1 MIVAG
6 GGTGGH
12 LFPGL
17 AVAEQWAGADAASV
31 LFVGSAFGIE
41 ARVIP
46 QTRFAF
52 HPLAIRGLRG
62 RGWRG
67 AFELAAQLPAA
78 LVRAWRIL
86 GDVGADLVLGVG
98 GYASFPVVAAAW
110 LRRVPSVLLEQNAH
124 PGLANRVL
132 SRLARRVC
140 TTFEEANRYFP
151 AGTVVLTGNP
161 VRAFAAAAA
170 TAAAPAAHSG
180 FTLLAFGGSQGA
192 HRLNTALADAAPALR
207 AALPALHVIHQTGA
221 ADRDAVAAGWA
232 AAGVAA
238 DVRPFIDDM
247 GAAYARA
254 DLVVCRSGATTVAEL
269 TALGKAAILVPY
281 PFAADDHQR
290 ANASVLAARGA
301 AVLVLDGECTG
312 ERLAT
317 EVIGLARDRARLG
330 AMATAARRLGVPDAA
345 ARVVAACR
353 AVLSGGGEGV

>member
-17 AVAEQWAGADAASV
+17 AVAEQWAGGDASSV
-31 LFVGSAFGIE
+31 LFVGSTFGIE

-52 HPLAIRGLRG
+52 RPIPIRGLRG

-67 AFELAAQLPAA
+67 AFELATQLPAA
-78 LVRAWRIL
+78 LLRAWRIL
-86 GDVGADLVLGVG
+86 GESGADLVLGVG

-110 LRRVPSVLLEQNAH
+110 LRRVPTVLLEQNAH

-132 SRLARRVC
+132 GRLARRVC
-140 TTFEEANRYFP
+140 TTFEAANGYFP
-151 AGTVVLTGNP
+151 AGRVVLTGNP
-161 VRAFAAAAA
+161 VRAFAAAPA
-170 TAAAPAAHSG
+170 TPHTG

-192 HRLNTALADAAPALR
+192 RRLNQALADAAPALR
-207 AALPALHVIHQTGA
+207 AAIPGLRVVHQTGA
-221 ADRDAVAAGWA
+221 ADRDALAARWA
-232 AAGVAA
+232 AAGVDA

-247 GAAYARA
+247 GAAYAAA

-269 TALGKAAILVPY
+269 TALGKASILVPY

-290 ANASVLAARGA
+290 ANASVLSERGA
-301 AVLVLDGECTG
+301 AVLVLDRDCSGEH
-312 ERLAT
+312 LAAT
-317 EVIGLARDRARLG
+317 VIDLAGDRARRQ
-330 AMATAARRLGVPDAA
+330 AMEHAARQLGVPDAA
-345 ARVVAACR
+345 ARVVATCR
-353 AVLSGGGEGV
+353 AVAGGGGEAG

>member
-17 AVAEQWAGADAASV
+17 AVAERWAGGDAGSV

-52 HPLAIRGLRG
+52 QPLRIRGLRG

-67 AFELAAQLPAA
+67 AVELALQLPTA

-86 GDVGADLVLGVG
+86 GTYGADLVLGVG

-110 LRRVPSVLLEQNAH
+110 LRRVPAVLLEQNAR

-132 SRLARRVC
+132 SRLAARVC
-140 TTFEEANRYFP
+140 TTFEDAQRYFP
-151 AGTVVLTGNP
+151 AGRVVLTGNP
-161 VRAFAAAAA
+161 VRSFA
-170 TAAAPAAHSG
+170 TSPPPAPRAG
-180 FTLLAFGGSQGA
+180 FSLFAFGGSQGA
-192 HRLNTALADAAPALR
+192 RRLNTALVDAAAALA
-207 AALPALHVIHQTGA
+207 AALPDLHVVHQTGA
-221 ADRDAVAAGWA
+221 ADCESVAAAWA
-232 AAGVAA
+232 RAGVDAE
-238 DVRPFIDDM
+238 VRPFIDDM

-254 DLVVCRSGATTVAEL
+254 DLVVSRSGATTVAEL

-290 ANASVLAARGA
+290 ANANVLAERGA
-301 AVLVLDGECTG
+301 AVLVLDAECTG
-312 ERLAT
+312 ARLAA
-317 EVIGLARDRARLG
+317 EVIALARDRARLA
-330 AMATAARRLGVPDAA
+330 AMAAAARGLGVPDAA
-345 ARVVAACR
+345 ARVVATCR
-353 AVLSGGGEGV
+353 ALLGRGGEGA

>member
-17 AVAEQWAGADAASV
+17 AVAEQWAGADASSV
-31 LFVGSAFGIE
+31 LFVGSTFGIE

-52 HPLAIRGLRG
+52 RPIPIRGLRG

-67 AFELAAQLPAA
+67 ALELAGQLPAA
-78 LVRAWRIL
+78 LLNAWRIL
-86 GDVGADLVLGVG
+86 GESGADLVLGVG

-110 LRRVPSVLLEQNAH
+110 LRRVPTVLLEQNAH

-132 SRLARRVC
+132 GRLARRVC
-140 TTFEEANRYFP
+140 TTFEAANTYFP
-151 AGTVVLTGNP
+151 ASRVVLTGNP
-161 VRAFAAAAA
+161 VRAFASAAGV
-170 TAAAPAAHSG
+170 APHRG

-192 HRLNTALADAAPALR
+192 RRLNQALADAAPTLR
-207 AALPALHVIHQTGA
+207 AAIPDLRVVHQTGA
-221 ADRDAVAAGWA
+221 ADRDALAARWA
-232 AAGVAA
+232 AAGVDA

-247 GAAYARA
+247 GAAYAAA

-290 ANASVLAARGA
+290 ANASVLAERGA
-301 AVLVLDGECTG
+301 AVLVLDQECSG
-312 ERLAT
+312 ERLAA
-317 EVIGLARDRARLG
+317 EVLALAGDRGRLQ
-330 AMATAARRLGVPDAA
+330 AMGEAARQLGRPDAA
-345 ARVVAACR
+345 ARVVATCR
-353 AVLSGGGEGV
+353 EVAGGGGEGA

>member
-1 MIVAG
+1 MVVAG

-52 HPLAIRGLRG
+52 QPLAIRGLRG

-78 LVRAWRIL
+78 LLRAWRIL
-86 GDVGADLVLGVG
+86 GAFGADLVLGVG

-110 LRRVPSVLLEQNAH
+110 LRRVPTVLLEQNAH

-132 SRLARRVC
+132 GRLARRVC
-140 TTFEEANRYFP
+140 TTFEEANGYFP
-151 AGTVVLTGNP
+151 AGSVVLTGNP
-161 VRAFAAAAA
+161 VRA
-170 TAAAPAAHSG
+170 AAAPATAAPRAG

-192 HRLNTALADAAPALR
+192 HRLNTALAEAAPALR
-207 AALPALHVIHQTGA
+207 AAVADLQVIHQTGA
-221 ADRDAVAAGWA
+221 TDCESVAAQWA

-254 DLVVCRSGATTVAEL
+254 DLVLCRSGATTVAEL
-269 TALGKAAILVPY
+269 AALGKAAILVPY

-290 ANASVLAARGA
+290 ANANVLAERGA
-301 AVLVLDGECTG
+301 AVLVLDRDCSA

-317 EVIGLARDRARLG
+317 EVIGLARDRARLA
-330 AMATAARRLGVPDAA
+330 AMATAAQRLGVPDAA

-353 AVLSGGGEGV
+353 AVAGAAGRAA